1 MKCVTV
7 LGARPQFVKA
17 APVSAAMIDAG
28 IDEIL
33 VHTGQHFD
41 YEMSQVFFDEL
52 NIPEPKYNLAISGG
66 LHGRMTGRMLE
77 AVEAVIDKESPDCVL
92 VYGDTNSTLSGS
104 LAATKLHV
112 PVAHMEAGI
121 RSYNKNMPEEINRIL
136 TDHVSSLL
144 LCPSDTAV
152 ENLRKEGIDDG
163 VMMVGDVMADSAMLA
178 NRIVKDDPAYLPS
191 IEGFDWGQDFD
202 LLTLHRAENTDEKS
216 RIESIFEALNNIEN
230 PLIFPVHPRTQ
241 NEIAKADIFLAEN
254 IITCE
259 PLSYLSMTALMNRA
273 SRVFTDSGGLQK
285 EAYWAQKP
293 CITLREETEWIE
305 TLKDN
310 ANQLVGADT
319 QLILGA
325 VEKSNHAT
333 FQPALYGDGNSA
345 PRCVF
350 AINELFQK

>member
-17 APVSAAMIDAG
+17 APVSAAMIDSG
-28 IDEIL
+28 IDEVL

-52 NIPEPKYNLAISGG
+52 NIPEPKHNLSISGG
-66 LHGRMTGRMLE
+66 SHGRMTGRMLE

-104 LAATKLHV
+104 LAAAKLHV

-152 ENLRKEGIDDG
+152 VNLQKEGIVDG
-163 VMMVGDVMADSAMLA
+163 VMMVGDVMADAAQLA
-178 NRIVKDDPAYLPS
+178 NHIVKDDPDYLPS
-191 IEGFDWGQDFD
+191 IEGFDWEQGYD

-216 RIESIFEALNNIEN
+216 RIDSIFGALNEIKT
-230 PLIFPVHPRTQ
+230 PLIFPVHPRTRDA
-241 NEIAKADIFLAEN
+241 IAKANVFLSDN
-254 IITCE
+254 IIICE

-285 EAYWAQKP
+285 EAYWAKKP
-293 CITLREETEWIE
+293 CITLREETEWVE
-305 TLKDN
+305 TLNDN
-310 ANQLVGADT
+310 ANQLVGANT
-319 QLILGA
+319 QLILEA
-325 VEKSNHAT
+325 VEKSNDAK
-333 FQPALYGDGNSA
+333 FRPALYGDGNSA
-345 PRCVF
+345 PRCVS

>member
-28 IDEIL
+28 TDEVL

-66 LHGRMTGRMLE
+66 SHGRMTGRMLE
-77 AVEAVIDKESPDCVL
+77 AVEAVIEKERPDCIL

-104 LAATKLHV
+104 LAAAKLHV

-152 ENLRKEGIDDG
+152 VNLQKEGINDG
-163 VMMVGDVMADSAMLA
+163 VMMVGDVMADAAMLA
-178 NRIVKDDPAYLPS
+178 NRIVKDDPDYLPK
-191 IEGFDWGQDFD
+191 IEGFDWDQGYD
-202 LLTLHRAENTDEKS
+202 LLTLHRAENTDKKS

-230 PLIFPVHPRTQ
+230 PLIFPIHPRTR
-241 NEIAKADIFLAEN
+241 NEIAKADIFLADN

-273 SRVFTDSGGLQK
+273 LRVFTDSGGLQK

-310 ANQLVGADT
+310 ANQLVGANT
-319 QLILGA
+319 QLILEA
-325 VEKSNHAT
+325 VEKSNSAT
-333 FQPALYGDGNSA
+333 FQSALYGDGNSA
-345 PRCVF
+345 PRCVS

>member
-17 APVSAAMIDAG
+17 APVSAAMIEAG
-28 IDEIL
+28 TDEIL

-66 LHGRMTGRMLE
+66 SHGRMTGRMLE
-77 AVEAVIDKESPDCVL
+77 AVEAVIEKERPDCIL

-104 LAATKLHV
+104 LAAAKLHV

-152 ENLRKEGIDDG
+152 VNLQKEGINDG
-163 VMMVGDVMADSAMLA
+163 VMMVGDVMADAAMLA
-178 NRIVKDDPAYLPS
+178 NRIVKDDPDYLPK
-191 IEGFDWGQDFD
+191 IEGFDWDQGYD
-202 LLTLHRAENTDEKS
+202 LLTLHRAENTDKKS

-230 PLIFPVHPRTQ
+230 PLIFPIHPRTW
-241 NEIAKADIFLAEN
+241 NEIAKADIFLADN

-273 SRVFTDSGGLQK
+273 LRVFTDSGGLQK

-310 ANQLVGADT
+310 ANQLVGANT
-319 QLILGA
+319 QLILEA
-325 VEKSNHAT
+325 VEKSNSAI
-333 FQPALYGDGNSA
+333 FQSALYGDGNSA
-345 PRCVF
+345 PRCVS

>member
-17 APVSAAMIDAG
+17 APVSAAMIEAG
-28 IDEIL
+28 TDEIL

-66 LHGRMTGRMLE
+66 SHGRMTGRMLE
-77 AVEAVIDKESPDCVL
+77 SVEDVIEKERPDCVL
-92 VYGDTNSTLSGS
+92 VYGDTNSTLSGA

-144 LCPSDTAV
+144 LCPSETAV
-152 ENLRKEGIDDG
+152 ENLKKEGINDG
-163 VMMVGDVMADSAMLA
+163 VMMVGDVMADAANLA
-178 NRIVKDDPAYLPS
+178 NSIVKNNSNYLPS
-191 IEGFDWGQDFD
+191 IEGFDWEQGYD

-216 RIESIFEALNNIEN
+216 RIDSIFGALNEIKT
-230 PLIFPVHPRTQ
+230 PLIFPVPPRTRDA
-241 NEIAKADIFLAEN
+241 IAKANVFLSDN
-254 IITCE
+254 IIICE
-259 PLSYLSMTALMNRA
+259 PLSYLSMTALMNGA

-285 EAYWAQKP
+285 EAYWAHKP
-293 CITLREETEWIE
+293 CITLREETEWPE
-305 TLKDN
+305 TLDDN
-310 ANQLVGADT
+310 ANQLVGADA
-319 QLILGA
+319 QLILAA
-325 VEKSNHAT
+325 VEKTNQVS
-333 FQPALYGDGNSA
+333 FKLALYGDGNSA
-345 PRCVF
+345 SRCVS

>member
-17 APVSAAMIDAG
+17 APVSAAMIDAE
-28 IDEIL
+28 IDEML

-66 LHGRMTGRMLE
+66 SHGRMTGRMLE
-77 AVEAVIDKESPDCVL
+77 AVEAVIEKEIPDCVL

-104 LAATKLHV
+104 LAAAKLHV

-152 ENLRKEGIDDG
+152 VNLQKEGINDG
-163 VMMVGDVMADSAMLA
+163 VMMVGDVMADAAMLA
-178 NRIVKDDPAYLPS
+178 NRIVKDDPGYLPA
-191 IEGFDWGQDFD
+191 IEGFDWEQGYD

-230 PLIFPVHPRTQ
+230 PLIFPVHPRTR
-241 NEIAKADIFLAEN
+241 NKIAKANIFLAEN

-293 CITLREETEWIE
+293 CITLREETEWVE

-310 ANQLVGADT
+310 ANQLVGANT
-319 QLILGA
+319 QLILEA
-325 VEKSNHAT
+325 VEKANNAT
-333 FQPALYGDGNSA
+333 FQSALYGDGNSA
-345 PRCVF
+345 PRCVS

>member
-17 APVSAAMIDAG
+17 APVSAAMIEAG
-28 IDEIL
+28 TDEIL

-66 LHGRMTGRMLE
+66 SHGRMTGRMLE
-77 AVEAVIDKESPDCVL
+77 AVEAVIEKERPDCIL

-104 LAATKLHV
+104 LAAAKLHV

-152 ENLRKEGIDDG
+152 VNLQKEGINDG
-163 VMMVGDVMADSAMLA
+163 VMMVGDVMADAAMLA
-178 NRIVKDDPAYLPS
+178 NRIVKDDPDYLPK
-191 IEGFDWGQDFD
+191 IEGFDWDQGYD
-202 LLTLHRAENTDEKS
+202 LLTLHRAENTDKKS
-216 RIESIFEALNNIEN
+216 RIESKFEALNNIEN
-230 PLIFPVHPRTQ
+230 PLIFPIHPRTR
-241 NEIAKADIFLAEN
+241 NEIAKADIFLADN

-273 SRVFTDSGGLQK
+273 LRVFTDSGGLQK

-310 ANQLVGADT
+310 ANQLVGANT
-319 QLILGA
+319 QLILEA
-325 VEKSNHAT
+325 VEKSDSAI
-333 FQPALYGDGNSA
+333 FQSALYGDGNSA
-345 PRCVF
+345 PRCVS